1 MSAFRVRA
9 PGLALA
15 IVLAWVS
22 VGIAALES
30 RWLGYTVLDALVI
43 AILGGMLLRAALPT
57 SEWMEPGI
65 DFAAKEL
72 LEVAIILLGAS
83 VDLPALVRAG
93 PALIAGIL
101 ILVGVGLTASYGIG
115 RALRLPHPLA
125 LLIACGN
132 AICGNS
138 AIAAVAPVIQA
149 ERAHVASAIAFT
161 AVLGMVAVLGLPML
175 MGPLGFGDT
184 QYGVLAGLTVYAVPQ
199 VIAAA
204 FPVSVAAG
212 QMATL
217 VKLARVLL
225 LGPVVV
231 VLALLHR
238 AGGAADTAP
247 DRAPHEAPDGAAR
260 GRPAFRLTQFVPG
273 FIVGFIALGVVRSLG
288 LFPEVAL
295 GPTQRVSHTLTLVAM
310 AGLGLGVDLRSLRR
324 VGPKVA
330 VATTLS
336 LLVMVGIAVAVIRG
350 FGLG

>member
-1 MSAFRVRA
+1 MSTFRVRA

-15 IVLAWVS
+15 IALAWVS
-22 VGIAALES
+22 VGIAAIETQ
-30 RWLGYTVLDALVI
+30 WLGYTVLDALVI
-43 AILGGMLLRAALPT
+43 AILGGMLLRAALPA

-72 LEVAIILLGAS
+72 LEVAIVLLGAS

-138 AIAAVAPVIQA
+138 AIAAVAPVIRA

-161 AVLGMVAVLGLPML
+161 AVLGVVAVLGLPML
-175 MGPLGFGDT
+175 IGPLGLGDT

-238 AGGAADTAP
+238 RGAGRDGETGA
-247 DRAPHEAPDGAAR
+247 
-260 GRPAFRLTQFVPG
+260 RPAFQLTQFVPG

-330 VATTLS
+330 LATTLS

>member
-22 VGIAALES
+22 VGIAALET

-43 AILGGMLLRAALPT
+43 AILGGMLLRAALPA
-57 SEWMEPGI
+57 SAWMEPGI

-72 LEVAIILLGAS
+72 LEVAIVLLGAS
-83 VDLPALVRAG
+83 VDLPALMRAG

-101 ILVGVGLTASYGIG
+101 LLVGLGLTASYGIG

-138 AIAAVAPVIQA
+138 AIAAVAPVIRA

-161 AVLGMVAVLGLPML
+161 AVLGVVAVLGLPML
-175 MGPLGFGDT
+175 IGPLGLGDT

-204 FPVSVAAG
+204 FPVSAAAG

-231 VLALLHR
+231 TLALLHR
-238 AGGAADTAP
+238 RSG
-247 DRAPHEAPDGAAR
+247 EQDGASAS
-260 GRPAFRLTQFVPG
+260 RPEFRLTQFVPG
-273 FIVGFIALGVVRSLG
+273 FIVGFIALGVIRSLG
-288 LFPEVAL
+288 LLPEGLL

-330 VATTLS
+330 LATTLS
-336 LLVMVGIAVAVIRG
+336 LLVMVGLALAVIRG
-350 FGLG
+350 FRLG

>member
-1 MSAFRVRA
+1 MSTFRARA
-9 PGLALA
+9 PGLGLAIALA
-15 IVLAWVS
+15 FVS
-22 VGIAALES
+22 VGIAAVET

-43 AILGGMLLRAALPT
+43 AILGGMLLRAALP
-57 SEWMEPGI
+57 SSDWMEPGI

-72 LEVAIILLGAS
+72 LEVAIVLLGAS
-83 VDLPALVRAG
+83 VDLPALLRAG
-93 PALIAGIL
+93 PALLAGIL
-101 ILVGVGLTASYGIG
+101 VLVSVGLAASYGIG

-138 AIAAVAPVIQA
+138 AIVAVAPVIRA
-149 ERAHVASAIAFT
+149 DRAHVASAIAFT
-161 AVLGMVAVLGLPML
+161 AVLGVMAVLGLPL
-175 MGPLGFGDT
+175 LIKPLGFGDT

-217 VKLARVLL
+217 VKLVRVLL

-231 VLALLHR
+231 LLAILHR
-238 AGGAADTAP
+238 PGNTPDAP
-247 DRAPHEAPDGAAR
+247 GNE
-260 GRPAFRLTQFVPG
+260 RPPLRLTQFVPA
-273 FIVGFIALGVVRSLG
+273 FIVGFIALGVIRSLG
-288 LFPEVAL
+288 LFPDSLV

-330 VATTLS
+330 LATTLS
-336 LLVMVGIAVAVIRG
+336 LVVLIALAIALIV
-350 FGLG
+350 GLGLG

>member
-1 MSAFRVRA
+1 VSAFRVRA

-15 IVLAWVS
+15 IALAWVS
-22 VGIAALES
+22 VGIAAAET
-30 RWLGYTVLDALVI
+30 RWLGYTAIDALVI

-65 DFAAKEL
+65 DFAAKNL
-72 LEVAIILLGAS
+72 LEVAIVLLGAS
-83 VDLPALVRAG
+83 VDLPALMRAG

-101 ILVGVGLTASYGIG
+101 ILVGVGLTLSYGIG
-115 RALRLPHPLA
+115 RALKLPHPLA

-138 AIAAVAPVIQA
+138 AIAAVAPVIRA

-161 AVLGMVAVLGLPML
+161 AVLGVVAVLGLPL
-175 MGPLGFGDT
+175 LIVPFGLDDT

-238 AGGAADTAP
+238 RPRERGASED
-247 DRAPHEAPDGAAR
+247 AR
-260 GRPAFRLTQFVPG
+260 PTLHLTQFVPA
-273 FIVGFIALGVVRSLG
+273 FIVGFVALGVVRSLG
-288 LFPEVAL
+288 LFPESLL
-295 GPTQRVSHTLTLVAM
+295 GPTQRVSHLLTLVAM
-310 AGLGLGVDLRSLRR
+310 AGLGLGVDLKSLRQ

-330 VATTLS
+330 LATTLS
-336 LLVMVGIAVAVIRG
+336 LLVLVGLALGLIA
-350 FGLG
+350 GLGLG

>member
-1 MSAFRVRA
+1 MSTFRARA
-9 PGLALA
+9 PGLGLAIALA
-15 IVLAWVS
+15 FVS
-22 VGIAALES
+22 VGIAAVET

-43 AILGGMLLRAALPT
+43 AILGGMLLRAALP
-57 SEWMEPGI
+57 SSDWMEPGI

-72 LEVAIILLGAS
+72 LEVAIVLLGAS
-83 VDLPALVRAG
+83 VDLPALLRAG
-93 PALIAGIL
+93 PALLAGIL
-101 ILVGVGLTASYGIG
+101 VLVSVGLAASYGIG

-138 AIAAVAPVIQA
+138 AIVAVAPVIRA
-149 ERAHVASAIAFT
+149 DRAHVASAIAFT
-161 AVLGMVAVLGLPML
+161 AVLGVMAVLGLPL
-175 MGPLGFGDT
+175 LIKPLGFGDT

-217 VKLARVLL
+217 VKLVRVLL

-231 VLALLHR
+231 LLAILHR
-238 AGGAADTAP
+238 PGNTPGAP
-247 DRAPHEAPDGAAR
+247 GNE
-260 GRPAFRLTQFVPG
+260 RPPLRLTQFVPA
-273 FIVGFIALGVVRSLG
+273 FIVGFIALGVIRSLG
-288 LFPEVAL
+288 LFPDSLV
-295 GPTQRVSHTLTLVAM
+295 GPAQRVSHSLTLVAM

-330 VATTLS
+330 LATTLS
-336 LLVMVGIAVAVIRG
+336 LAVLIALAIALII
-350 FGLG
+350 GLGLG